1 MLFDEN
7 YNEYISKIL
16 REEINILLENYN
28 DEGFSFGTRG
38 RNSDKTFR
46 FLPGQ
51 NDTKT
56 TTRIFDE
63 NHKELVRKIRLPKS
77 GIMSYNLYKI
87 ESMDISKA
95 LKHPENFKGNYD
107 KDSIDKFMKRTALY
121 IKHILGDK
129 QIDMITCPQS
139 SSSFSSDMVKY
150 LLRLYPQ
157 SDGIKYIPNMLTKNI
172 RNVYV
177 NTDVAKELGLTN
189 NDIYNLQQRVNKW
202 KSDEDL
208 RDLRRKIKELEDE
221 VLEVKKNRGR
231 GRPTKDYVN
240 KVNLINAYN
249 DKVKELRKG
258 KMGRDSTISKEG
270 NIKDFQ
276 IKSIEDKLRRSI
288 EGLFEINPQYKGIQ
302 PKIKDKN
309 ILIFDDNISSGAT
322 LDDVCM
328 VLKRFGAKSIIPITL
343 AVIPK
348 TIYGAHERLE

>member
-1 MLFDEN
+1 MLLSED
-7 YNEYISKIL
+7 YIGKII
-16 REEINILLENYN
+16 REELNILLENYN
-28 DEGFSFGTRG
+28 EEGFSFGTRG

-46 FLPGQ
+46 FVPGQ

-95 LKHPENFKGNYD
+95 LKHPERLKGNYD
-107 KDSIDKFMKRTALY
+107 EESIDKFMKRSALY
-121 IKHILGDK
+121 IKHILGNQD
-129 QIDMITCPQS
+129 IDIITCPQS
-139 SSSFSSDMVKY
+139 SSSFSSDMVRY
-150 LLRLYPQ
+150 LLRLYPE
-157 SDGIKYIPNMLTKNI
+157 SEGIKFIPNMLIKNI
-172 RNVYV
+172 RNVYI

-189 NDIYNLQQRVNKW
+189 NDIHALQQRIDKW

-208 RDLRRKIKELEDE
+208 RELRRKISELQEE

-240 KVNLINAYN
+240 KVNMLNAYN
-249 DKVKELRKG
+249 DQVKSLRKG
-258 KMGRDSTISKEG
+258 KRGRDATISDDG
-270 NIKDFQ
+270 SVKDFQ
-276 IKSIEDKLRRSI
+276 IKSIDDKLRRSI

-302 PKIKDKN
+302 PKIKGKN

-322 LDDVCM
+322 LDDICI
-328 VLKRFGAKSIIPITL
+328 VLQRFGAKSIIPITL

-348 TIYGAHERLE
+348 TIYGAHERLN